1 MLGIDV
7 VASADEQKD
16 VFVRFL
22 EDVLG
27 ENVDFD
33 TVKDIYD
40 SINEAM
46 VEHEYDSEPYKMD
59 KNGLRKILE
68 NCSAVESD
76 TFDEAYREN
85 IGNKEIM
92 TSNICDRKNI
102 SIQLADGKMMI
113 ATESISDVTTTEI
126 NGRKYIA
133 VPAEYVEIN
142 GIMVKA

>member
-1 MLGIDV
+1 M
-7 VASADEQKD
+7 
-16 VFVRFL
+16 
-22 EDVLG
+22 
-27 ENVDFD
+27 
-33 TVKDIYD
+33 
-40 SINEAM
+40 
-46 VEHEYDSEPYKMD
+46 
-59 KNGLRKILE
+59 
-68 NCSAVESD
+68 ESD

-85 IGNKEIM
+85 IGSMEIM